1 MNPNIHNSTLSLS
14 VSSLYLLLLLRTFHI
29 GNHINLSSALPSSFS
44 STCSN
49 SPLCSMYF
57 SWLVLLFLTFLFSL
71 FLSFSVLLTGFLFSF
86 HSCSFFSLP
95 TLRHLFFFSFFFFTR
110 LLLRFFSLFILNQ
123 YLLFKFCFSSL
134 SFFFQNLRF
143 FVHLKFFNKLYFY
156 FFVSH

>member
-29 GNHINLSSALPSSFS
+29 GNHINLSSALPSSFF

-57 SWLVLLFLTFLFSL
+57 SWWVLLFLTFLFSL

-86 HSCSFFSLP
+86 HSCSLFLSPHPAPSFF
-95 TLRHLFFFSFFFFTR
+95 LFFLFYPSSPSF
-110 LLLRFFSLFILNQ
+110 L
-123 YLLFKFCFSSL
+123 L
-134 SFFFQNLRF
+134 SFYIKSIFII
-143 FVHLKFFNKLYFY
+143 
-156 FFVSH
+156 

>member
-71 FLSFSVLLTGFLFSF
+71 FLSFSVLPVFSF
-86 HSCSFFSLP
+86 HFIRVLFSLSPPCAIFFFSL
-95 TLRHLFFFSFFFFTR
+95 FSSFTR

-123 YLLFKFCFSSL
+123 YLLS
-134 SFFFQNLRF
+134 
-143 FVHLKFFNKLYFY
+143 
-156 FFVSH
+156 